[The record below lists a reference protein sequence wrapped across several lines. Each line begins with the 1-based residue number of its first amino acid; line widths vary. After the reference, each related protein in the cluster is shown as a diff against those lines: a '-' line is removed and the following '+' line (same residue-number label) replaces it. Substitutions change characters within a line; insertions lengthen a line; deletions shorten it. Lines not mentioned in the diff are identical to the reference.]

1 MSLKAVGKQ
10 ENLYEVVASEIREA
24 ILTGALK
31 LGDTLPNETKLARQM
46 AVSRP
51 VIREALRY
59 LQAQGLI
66 KINRGTKGGAMV
78 GRIDHLFLL
87 ENVADLIR
95 LRQLTVDHLVQ
106 VRQFVEPEVFRLAA
120 TNATDEDLIDLEN
133 IIDESYYENN
143 PDEKRDIT
151 GNFHREVGRACGNPI
166 YAALINRVL
175 DFTLAFV
182 TALKPKHLILHTDED
197 HRGILR
203 ALQQRDAD
211 LAQQLALEHVK
222 KINSQ
227 MKNLE
232 TAWLKMAAEEKSNG
246 V

>member
-1 MSLKAVGKQ
+1 M
-10 ENLYEVVASEIREA
+10 
-24 ILTGALK
+24 
-31 LGDTLPNETKLARQM
+31 
-46 AVSRP
+46 
-51 VIREALRY
+51 
-59 LQAQGLI
+59 
-66 KINRGTKGGAMV
+66 
-78 GRIDHLFLL
+78 
-87 ENVADLIR
+87 
-95 LRQLTVDHLVQ
+95 
-106 VRQFVEPEVFRLAA
+106 
-120 TNATDEDLIDLEN
+120 
-133 IIDESYYENN
+133 
-143 PDEKRDIT
+143 
-151 GNFHREVGRACGNPI
+151 
-166 YAALINRVL
+166 
-175 DFTLAFV
+175 